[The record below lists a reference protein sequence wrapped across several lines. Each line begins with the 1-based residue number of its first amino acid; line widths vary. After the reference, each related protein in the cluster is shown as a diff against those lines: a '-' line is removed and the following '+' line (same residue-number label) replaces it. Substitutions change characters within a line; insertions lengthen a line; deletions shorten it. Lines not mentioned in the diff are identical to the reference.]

1 MSTKGMHP
9 SVLASIQVAA
19 KALHVHFLPGMGGT
33 EMQRVDQYSLSAC
46 SKSGTALEFRDLS
59 GEHNGKCPK
68 TIPLKAMT
76 LGCQSQV
83 LETEK

>member
-1 MSTKGMHP
+1 MT
-9 SVLASIQVAA
+9 A
-19 KALHVHFLPGMGGT
+19 KALHVQFLPGMGGT
-33 EMQRVDQYSLSAC
+33 EMQRVDQRSLSAC
-46 SKSGTALEFRDLS
+46 SKSGRALEFRDLS
-59 GEHNGKCPK
+59 GEHNGCDSWVVFFFTRLWRLAK